1 MTYKLDK
8 IYEEKVYAGVLGKI
22 IGVFLG
28 RPFEGWTYERI
39 MKELGPINYY
49 VNDKLDFPL
58 PVSDDDITGTFTF
71 LRAFRDF
78 NYNKNL
84 TAKEIGD
91 TWLNNL
97 IEDKTIL
104 WWGGKGHSAEDTAYQ
119 NLKQGI
125 KAPKS
130 GSIEMNGKII
140 AEQIGAQIFI
150 DGWALVSPGDP
161 EKAIYYAKEA
171 ASVSHDGEGIYGA
184 QVIAAIESMAFTEN
198 DTKKLIDQAK
208 NFIPKDS
215 TIYKLISDIQ
225 EWNSGNLDWE
235 QAREKIAENYGYDKF
250 LGNCHM
256 VPNHALIIMSLL
268 FGDDDFQKTMM
279 IVNTAGWDTDCN
291 SGNVGCILGIK
302 NGLAGLK
309 SGPDFLTPINDVLY
323 CPTAIGGET
332 LTDALT
338 EAYKIINTT
347 RKINGLEVIEPKDKS
362 RFHFAI
368 EDSTQGWKIN
378 KDKDKNSKTNI
389 KNIEYKS
396 EIGERALEI
405 NFENISKEDTCE
417 ILVDTFYPDI
427 ILGLEG
433 KKRKDFFHYDYISCP
448 IVYPGQNIKAQIK
461 NISKEQLKIQIFIK
475 YWGVD
480 DKLIIIASENYPI
493 NVNEEKIIDWNIPST
508 ENNPIGQVGIIINS
522 ENKNDG
528 AIILNYVNFY
538 GEAKQTFKTP
548 DHISKYKRGLSLKEG
563 YYGQIWR
570 NAWVP
575 GLDKWEERGK
585 DFRVCQNIGRG
596 ILFTGTDIWKDYS
609 VSSKIILQSLSSG
622 GLASR
627 VQGLKRYYTFELNKN
642 NKITIGKMFYNFKV
656 LKEIDFKVDFFKEYD
671 LKMVVKDNK
680 ISGFINNKLMIEVE
694 DTDNILESGGSGFT
708 VADGTLVSD
717 EIKIH

>member
-1 MTYKLDK
+1 M
-8 IYEEKVYAGVLGKI
+8 
-22 IGVFLG
+22 
-28 RPFEGWTYERI
+28 
-39 MKELGPINYY
+39 
-49 VNDKLDFPL
+49 
-58 PVSDDDITGTFTF
+58 
-71 LRAFRDF
+71 
-78 NYNKNL
+78 
-84 TAKEIGD
+84 
-91 TWLNNL
+91 
-97 IEDKTIL
+97 
-104 WWGGKGHSAEDTAYQ
+104 
-119 NLKQGI
+119 
-125 KAPKS
+125 
-130 GSIEMNGKII
+130 
-140 AEQIGAQIFI
+140 
-150 DGWALVSPGDP
+150 
-161 EKAIYYAKEA
+161 
-171 ASVSHDGEGIYGA
+171 
-184 QVIAAIESMAFTEN
+184 
-198 DTKKLIDQAK
+198 
-208 NFIPKDS
+208 
-215 TIYKLISDIQ
+215 
-225 EWNSGNLDWE
+225 
-235 QAREKIAENYGYDKF
+235 
-250 LGNCHM
+250 
-256 VPNHALIIMSLL
+256 
-268 FGDDDFQKTMM
+268 
-279 IVNTAGWDTDCN
+279 
-291 SGNVGCILGIK
+291 
-302 NGLAGLK
+302 
-309 SGPDFLTPINDVLY
+309 
-323 CPTAIGGET
+323 
-332 LTDALT
+332 
-338 EAYKIINTT
+338 
-347 RKINGLEVIEPKDKS
+347 
-362 RFHFAI
+362 
-368 EDSTQGWKIN
+368 
-378 KDKDKNSKTNI
+378 
-389 KNIEYKS
+389 
-396 EIGERALEI
+396 
-405 NFENISKEDTCE
+405 
-417 ILVDTFYPDI
+417 
-427 ILGLEG
+427 EG

-461 NISKEQLKIQIFIK
+461 NISKEQIKIQIFIK

-480 DKLIIIASENYPI
+480 DKLIKIASDNHPI

-694 DTDNILESGGSGFT
+694 DTNNILESGGSGFT